1 MPILDIEIVARGAEQ
16 IPADLAQAIAT
27 ELGTALRVRSA
38 GLWVR
43 LHRLGSGS
51 YAENSLPGEA
61 PAPVFVTW
69 LESDRPVGVTLATR
83 ITTITKTIAR
93 LTGRSP
99 DHVHVLFEPA
109 ARGRIAFGGELLE

>member
-1 MPILDIEIVARGAEQ
+1 MPILDIQIVTRGNEE
-16 IPADLAQAIAT
+16 IPAGLAQSIAT

-43 LHRLGSGS
+43 VHRLGPGS
-51 YAENSLPGEA
+51 YAENSVGGES
-61 PAPVFVTW
+61 PAPVFVNW
-69 LESDRPVGVTLATR
+69 LENDRPVGDALATR
-83 ITTITKTIAR
+83 IATITKTVAR

-99 DHVHVLFEPA
+99 EHVHVLFDAA